1 MGKDYSGNNR
11 ECVIYG
17 NCNMLPTVSDFM
29 SLAEIQ
35 ELDAHIN
42 LLIAREELKKIDI
55 NDVKALQAAKDRVK
69 KAEINFEK
77 AQQKVKQEEKQK
89 QELVREHKQEPEKEQ
104 RREMTD
110 DEFKEIDAPFA
121 CDYANDRLSAGQD
134 EVGMS
139 GDQEYDTNHKHEPEK
154 DQQPEQVQENP
165 KSA

>member
-1 MGKDYSGNNR
+1 M
-11 ECVIYG
+11 E
-17 NCNMLPTVSDFM
+17 
-29 SLAEIQ
+29 
-35 ELDAHIN
+35 
-42 LLIAREELKKIDI
+42 KIDI

-77 AQQKVKQEEKQK
+77 AQQKDKQEEKQK

-104 RREMTD
+104 RGEMND

-121 CDYANDRLSAGQD
+121 GDYANDRLSAGQD

-139 GDQEYDTNHKHEPEK
+139 GDQEYDNNHKHEPEK

-165 KSA
+165 KSEEHPIKHHRYIVHLKEQMNSLF

>member
-1 MGKDYSGNNR
+1 
-11 ECVIYG
+11 
-17 NCNMLPTVSDFM
+17 MLPPVSDFM

-35 ELDAHIN
+35 ELDARVN
-42 LLIAREELKKIDI
+42 LLIAREELEKIDI

-77 AQQKVKQEEKQK
+77 AQQKEKQK
-89 QELVREHKQEPEKEQ
+89 QELVREHKQETEKEQ

-121 CDYANDRLSAGQD
+121 GDYANDRLSAGQD

-139 GDQEYDTNHKHEPEK
+139 G
-154 DQQPEQVQENP
+154 
-165 KSA
+165 